1 MSRRQTHT
9 HTKRHARQCG
19 VTSNI
24 FNYETL
30 KVAKLKCN
38 EHEPWVEVEVEEKE
52 AKEEAAARW
61 GALGSL

>member
-1 MSRRQTHT
+1 MSRRHTHT
-9 HTKRHARQCG
+9 HRERHARQCG

-38 EHEPWVEVEVEEKE
+38 EHEPWAEVEE
-52 AKEEAAARW
+52 EEAAAHW